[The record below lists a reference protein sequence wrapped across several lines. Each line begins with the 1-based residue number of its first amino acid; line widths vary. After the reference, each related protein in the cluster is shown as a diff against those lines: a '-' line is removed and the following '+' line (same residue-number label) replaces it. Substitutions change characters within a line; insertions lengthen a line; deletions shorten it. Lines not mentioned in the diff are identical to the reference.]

1 MTGHHAPVPRHRP
14 LRGQSPHLLAVSL
27 VTLGAACATAP
38 AASRAPGT
46 APAPGATAGRIL
58 SRSTTIDG
66 LQYPYQVYVPAAAG
80 AQRAPV
86 ILSLHGAGERGAD
99 GQLQTMVGLGPVVRG
114 RVADFP
120 AIVVMPQAPRDSL
133 WNGAPARAALAAL
146 DASMAEFN
154 GDPARVYLTGISMGG
169 YGTFQLAF
177 DQPDRFAAIVP
188 VCPGILPPR
197 PGANIRVLGV
207 PEDSTAYEVV
217 AARLAK
223 TPVWI
228 FHGGADMALP
238 AEGSRRI
245 FAALKSAGG
254 NPRYTEYPL
263 VGHNSWEAAYN
274 EPALW
279 EWLFAQRRGR

>member
-1 MTGHHAPVPRHRP
+1 MPGRHASAPRHRL
-14 LRGQSPHLLAVSL
+14 LRGQALQLLAVSL
-27 VTLGAACATAP
+27 VTLGTACASAP
-38 AASRAPGT
+38 ASSSPPGT
-46 APAPGATAGRIL
+46 PPSPRAATGRIL

-66 LQYPYQVYVPAAAG
+66 LQYPYQVYVPATAG
-80 AQRAPV
+80 AQRTAV

-146 DASMAEFN
+146 DASIAEFS
-154 GDPARVYLTGISMGG
+154 GDPDRVYLTGISMGG

-177 DQPDRFAAIVP
+177 DNPDRFAALVP

-207 PEDSTAYEVV
+207 PEDSTAYAVV
-217 AARLAK
+217 AARLAR
-223 TPVWI
+223 TPIWL
-228 FHGGADMALP
+228 FHGSADMALP

-245 FAALKSAGG
+245 FAALKAAGG

-274 EPALW
+274 EPELW
-279 EWLFAQRRGR
+279 EWLFKQRR